1 LASDASEPNV
11 ITPAVAAGTE
21 GSGRDGT
28 SGEGSTAEGS
38 TAEGSGATPGAL
50 GGSSP
55 RYEIRGAT
63 LIDEEQLLAL
73 ARHLNTVNLPD
84 NRRSVH
90 DLLQHAEESF
100 AGKVSVAKRRY
111 VFLLWDLEQGRAIGS
126 SSIIA
131 QLGRR
136 DAPYIYF
143 DVLDEE
149 RYSRSLDKHFHHT
162 VLRLGFSYKGPT
174 ELGGLVVLPELR
186 RSPERLGRFVS
197 YSRFAFIAG
206 RREAFRDQLL
216 AELLPPLEPDGT
228 SHLWEALGRRFTGL
242 SYAEADILS
251 SRDKDFIRD
260 LFPLGEIHT
269 SLFDDRARDVIGR
282 VGEQTTGVERLLRA
296 VGFRYARRVD
306 PFDGGPHF
314 VAPTE
319 EVSLIRESRRVRLSG
334 VLESAPPSEDDE
346 PDGEAVVLRYLPSA
360 PFARSLQG
368 QFRWAEGGGVWLPEA
383 ICQHLQLQVGADLVI
398 TPFPQRKE
406 ASEALA

>member
-1 LASDASEPNV
+1 VKTQP
-11 ITPAVAAGTE
+11 IP
-21 GSGRDGT
+21 GSGGR
-28 SGEGSTAEGS
+28 A
-38 TAEGSGATPGAL
+38 
-50 GGSSP
+50 P

-63 LIDEEQLLAL
+63 TVDEEPLLAL
-73 ARHLNTVNLPD
+73 AGHLNTVNLPD
-84 NRRSVH
+84 DRQSVR
-90 DLLQHAEESF
+90 DLLQHAEQSF
-100 AGKVSVAKRRY
+100 AGGISAAKRKY
-111 VFLLWDLEQGRAIGS
+111 VFLLWDLERQIAIGS

-149 RYSRSLDKHFHHT
+149 RYSKSLDKHFHHT

-174 ELGGLVVLPELR
+174 ELGGLVMAPQER
-186 RSPERLGRFVS
+186 GAPERLGRFVS
-197 YSRFAFIAG
+197 YARFAFIAG

-228 SHLWEALGRRFTGL
+228 SHLWEALGRRFTGM
-242 SYAEADILS
+242 SYAEADRLS

-282 VGEQTTGVERLLRA
+282 VGGQTLGVERMLRA

-319 EVSLIRESRRVRLSG
+319 EVTLIQQSRKVELRG
-334 VLESAPPSEDDE
+334 TLESAP
-346 PDGEAVVLRYLPSA
+346 EAAAEQPAAQLGVVLRYLPSV
-360 PFARSLQG
+360 PFARSVQCE
-368 QFRWAEGGGVWLPEA
+368 FRWAEPEGVRLPQA
-383 ICQHLQLQVGADLVI
+383 VCGHLGLEQGVELVLTPLPASLQRPPKPGAS
-398 TPFPQRKE
+398 
-406 ASEALA
+406 A